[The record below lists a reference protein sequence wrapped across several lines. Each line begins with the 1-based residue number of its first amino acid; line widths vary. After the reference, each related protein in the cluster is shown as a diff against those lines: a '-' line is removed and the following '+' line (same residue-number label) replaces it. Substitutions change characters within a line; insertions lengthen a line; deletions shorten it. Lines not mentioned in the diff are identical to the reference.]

1 MNSTHKS
8 LEVNETV
15 RIYENEA
22 APYEVN
28 EMRKSLVHEQYKTR
42 VWINETVCREE
53 ESLRVSALFSFVF
66 PQLVFPHFVVKVPTF
81 SKRKRKMWSPNVD
94 PNPAYTSQTVCDG
107 LMGTCWSNGTASPVI
122 YTLEGPRVLSMS

>member
-1 MNSTHKS
+1 MNSARALTVLMKRCVSMRLVS
-8 LEVNETV
+8 LNSTE
-15 RIYENEA
+15 
-22 APYEVN
+22 
-28 EMRKSLVHEQYKTR
+28 TR

-81 SKRKRKMWSPNVD
+81 SKRKCKMWSPNVD